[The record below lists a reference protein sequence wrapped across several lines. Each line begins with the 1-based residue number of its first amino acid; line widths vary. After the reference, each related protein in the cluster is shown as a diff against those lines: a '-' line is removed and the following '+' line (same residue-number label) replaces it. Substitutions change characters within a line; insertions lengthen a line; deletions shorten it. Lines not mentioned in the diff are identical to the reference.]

1 MWGKNRKIQELKDE
15 MAAMVQRHDREIM
28 QVHKGC
34 AAKVMILERDLASQ
48 KSIAQTA
55 NKVADMHRRAEKA
68 WERAMMKTVG
78 EDGIKS
84 AVDKID
90 SISHDLD
97 ALMITIGQA
106 FDIVSKDD
114 VDGMDSAMAVLPVTA
129 ETNAAHMIWRMYSK
143 IKRRRMSW

>member
-55 NKVADMHRRAEKA
+55 NKVADMHRRAEQA
-68 WERAMMKTVG
+68 WQHAMMKTVG
-78 EDGIKS
+78 EDGVNHSKIKIM
-84 AVDKID
+84 VHRLQLVGGKQQGRDPD
-90 SISHDLD
+90 
-97 ALMITIGQA
+97 TIGQS
-106 FDIVSKDD
+106 VSYDED
-114 VDGMDSAMAVLPVTA
+114 VPF
-129 ETNAAHMIWRMYSK
+129 
-143 IKRRRMSW
+143 